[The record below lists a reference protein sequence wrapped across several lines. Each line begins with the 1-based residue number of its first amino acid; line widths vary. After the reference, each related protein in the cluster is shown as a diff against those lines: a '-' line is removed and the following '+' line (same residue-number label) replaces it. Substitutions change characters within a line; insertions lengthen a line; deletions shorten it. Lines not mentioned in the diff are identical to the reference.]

1 MSHKS
6 LHSKSGF
13 TIVEV
18 MIAMAILF
26 SVLAMSMGFLVESTW
41 INYSSQ
47 AKNNINREMRNVVD
61 RMALEAK
68 QSNFFI
74 LYTSAA
80 NADRIDAND
89 RMRPNESG
97 DALLLV
103 EKAAYAE
110 MAGYGVDPLY
120 DPRPIIRL
128 ILYYRMV
135 TAEENGAEVGPV
147 MRWEG
152 DFSQNPL
159 VDSDQIRNVED
170 LIPTFTQLVAESRQ
184 VVAFSEGLSD
194 GRLFF
199 NFQNRT
205 AMINGKI
212 LHGNKA
218 KWITDTYNFSISPR
232 G

>member
-1 MSHKS
+1 MKNTPAP
-6 LHSKSGF
+6 SKQGF

-41 INYSSQ
+41 INHSSQ
-47 AKNNINREMRNVVD
+47 AKNNINRELRGVVD

-80 NADRIDAND
+80 NADRIDARD

-110 MAGYGVDPLY
+110 MAAYGVDPLY
-120 DPRPIIRL
+120 DPRPIRRI

-135 TAEENGAEVGPV
+135 TAEENGAAVGPV
-147 MRWEG
+147 MRWER
-152 DFSQNPL
+152 DFSSNPV
-159 VDSDQIRNVED
+159 VDAEQIRNVEG
-170 LIPTFTQLVAESRQ
+170 LIPAFNQLVPESRQ

-212 LHGNKA
+212 LHGNRA